1 MKKTKWLRIF
11 EDYIKDD
18 NVTCSSLSE
27 KYNVSSQAIYE
38 RAKKE
43 HWDIIRQKTRTSAKK
58 DSPILHILAEQFKT
72 LREKMERKQK

>member
-1 MKKTKWLRIF
+1 MKKSKWHCIL

-18 NVTCSSLSE
+18 NATCSSLSE
-27 KYNVSSQAIYE
+27 KYNVSPQKIHE

-58 DSPILHILAEQFKT
+58 DSPILYILAEQFKT
-72 LREKMERKQK
+72 LREKMERNQK